1 MTRRGGRV
9 SLADLAS
16 SVGDNSPVDPNSF
29 ADGVFRP
36 NIPLEQL
43 VSSPRNPRHAIQN
56 LDDLASIKDR
66 QLQPGTVVSRR
77 AWLSLWPEDEDTLG
91 DAKYVV
97 VNGNRRLAAAREFGR
112 DGLDVV
118 IRDGLATDRATV
130 IWAAVAE
137 NVDRENLDVLEEA
150 RAVEL
155 MVEEAGSATA
165 VALRLKRS
173 EGWVSQR
180 RNLLKLAPE
189 LQESLRAGELV
200 LRTARALANVPVEQQ
215 VARWK
220 AAQEKADQPSDP
232 EPEQE
237 KPAPT
242 PQAAVRALK
251 RMRTDPVT
259 LATAVFDVFS
269 EDEIEQL
276 VSALKSR

>member
-77 AWLSLWPEDEDTLG
+77 AWLSLWPEDEDALG

-189 LQESLRAGELV
+189 LQESLRAGELA